1 MNKYICEFVGTFAL
15 VFFGCATV
23 LFMRTEVGLLGVAM
37 AFGLSVVAM
46 AYAIGPISG
55 AHLNPAV
62 SLGFFVSGR
71 MKPNDLIGYIVAQCA
86 GAIVAS
92 AVLYV
97 IAQGKAGGYEV
108 AANGFAQNGWS
119 TYSATSAFLFEA
131 VATFLFLVV
140 ILRATA
146 EGGAGPLAGLAIG
159 LTLVMIHL
167 AGIAVSGSSV
177 NPARSLGPAL
187 FAGGTALAQLWLYIV
202 APCLG
207 AAAAGLALRAG
218 VVGAGEPAPQ
228 AA

>member
-108 AANGFAQNGWS
+108 TANGFAQNGWS

>member
-1 MNKYICEFVGTFAL
+1 MNKYICEFIGTFAL

-23 LFMRTEVGLLGVAM
+23 LFMRSEVGLLGVAM

-46 AYAIGPISG
+46 AYSVGPISG

-71 MKPNDLIGYIVAQCA
+71 MKSNDLIGYVVAQCT

-97 IAQGKAGGYEV
+97 IAQGKGGGFDV

-119 TYSATSAFLFEA
+119 TYSVTSAFLFEV
-131 VATFLFLVV
+131 VATFLFLLV

-177 NPARSLGPAL
+177 NPARSLSPAL
-187 FAGGTALAQLWLYIV
+187 FAGGTALSQLWLYIV

-218 VVGAGEPAPQ
+218 VIGASEPAAQP
-228 AA
+228 A

>member
-1 MNKYICEFVGTFAL
+1 VNKYICEFVGTFAL

-97 IAQGKAGGYEV
+97 IAQGKAGGYDV

-187 FAGGTALAQLWLYIV
+187 FAGGTALSQLWLYIV
-202 APCLG
+202 APCIG

-218 VVGAGEPAPQ
+218 VVGAGEPAAQ